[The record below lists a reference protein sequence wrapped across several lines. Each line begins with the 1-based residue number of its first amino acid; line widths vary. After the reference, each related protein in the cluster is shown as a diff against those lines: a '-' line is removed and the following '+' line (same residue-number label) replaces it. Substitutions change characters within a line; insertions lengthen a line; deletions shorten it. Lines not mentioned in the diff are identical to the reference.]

1 MNDEVTEGL
10 LKEEA
15 MIREFLKKLEEIDS
29 DYKDLREPFKYI
41 LTEEKRE
48 ISPYYIGEQMVENL
62 ERRRKLITGFLEKL
76 KSCEEK
82 IKQAK
87 RNYNN
92 QQTEQRGTDMS
103 TPIQSTNER

>member
-1 MNDEVTEGL
+1 MIDEVTEAL
-10 LKEEA
+10 LKEEEA
-15 MIREFLKKLEEIDS
+15 IIMRFLQKLDEFDS

-48 ISPYYIGEQMVENL
+48 ISPYYIGGQMVENL
-62 ERRRKLITGFLEKL
+62 ERRSNLITNFLEEL
-76 KSCEEK
+76 KICEEK

-92 QQTEQRGTDMS
+92 LPTEQRGTD
-103 TPIQSTNER
+103 R